1 MKLNKNY
8 YKNSDETVYSTK
20 LSNGLN
26 VFLIPKPEYSETA
39 AVFATKFGSLESNA
53 ILKLNGN
60 TIKGKLGVAH
70 FLEHRMFDNPKGPV
84 FDLFSNLGAISN
96 AFTSFDKTAYYFV
109 ASNKL
114 ESNTELLLDFVQ
126 GLEIKKE
133 SVEKE
138 KGIIIEE
145 LKMYLDMPES
155 RLGRGILENMYI
167 NHPIKH
173 DIGGTIEEV
182 ASTSLEVL
190 QACHQTFYHPNNM
203 VLVIVGQMKV
213 DSIIK
218 VIEKNQNAKFL
229 KPQLKPVFVK
239 VNEPL
244 SVKFKYRQIQMPI
257 STKKIAIGY
266 KLKPIDN
273 LTNIQINKRLI
284 AYSIY
289 QDMLFSESAPFYQN
303 LIKSKIINTTMD
315 VSAFQGAAYNAM
327 IIESEVLDEAK
338 FIKAIDDQIKNANV
352 GLMEKEFQIVKNLNV
367 SEAIRSYESPQRLA
381 INYMSNYFDGV
392 NVFDDLD
399 SIKNITLKDIVK
411 VAAEIRQGKKSVFV
425 IKPMVKN

>member
-1 MKLNKNY
+1 
-8 YKNSDETVYSTK
+8 
-20 LSNGLN
+20 
-26 VFLIPKPEYSETA
+26 
-39 AVFATKFGSLESNA
+39 
-53 ILKLNGN
+53 
-60 TIKGKLGVAH
+60 
-70 FLEHRMFDNPKGPV
+70 
-84 FDLFSNLGAISN
+84 
-96 AFTSFDKTAYYFV
+96 
-109 ASNKL
+109 
-114 ESNTELLLDFVQ
+114 
-126 GLEIKKE
+126 
-133 SVEKE
+133 
-138 KGIIIEE
+138 
-145 LKMYLDMPES
+145 
-155 RLGRGILENMYI
+155 
-167 NHPIKH
+167 
-173 DIGGTIEEV
+173 
-182 ASTSLEVL
+182 
-190 QACHQTFYHPNNM
+190 M

-213 DSIIK
+213 DSLIK
-218 VIEKNQNAKFL
+218 VIEKNQNAKTL
-229 KPQLKPVFVK
+229 KPQLKPVFAK
-239 VNEPL
+239 VSEPL
-244 SVKFKYRQIQMPI
+244 TVKFKYRQIQMPI

-303 LIKSKIINTTMD
+303 LIKSKIITPTMD
-315 VSAFQGAAYNAM
+315 VSAFQGVGYNAM

-411 VAAEIRQGKKSVFV
+411 VASEIRQAKKSVFV

>member
-1 MKLNKNY
+1 MKLNKTF
-8 YKNSDETVYSTK
+8 YKNSNETVYSTK
-20 LSNGLN
+20 LDNGLN
-26 VFLIPKPEYSETA
+26 VFLIPKEDYSETA

-53 ILKLNGN
+53 ILKHNG
-60 TIKGKLGVAH
+60 TQIKGKLGIAH

-109 ASNKL
+109 ASDKV
-114 ESNTELLLDFVQ
+114 EKNTELLLDFVQ

-145 LKMYLDMPES
+145 LKMYQDNPEA
-155 RLGRGILENMYI
+155 RLGRGILENLYI
-167 NHPIKH
+167 NHPVKY

-190 QACHQTFYHPNNM
+190 QACHQTFYHPKNM
-203 VLVIVGQMKV
+203 VLVLVGKMNVK
-213 DSIIK
+213 SILK
-218 VIEKNQNAKFL
+218 VIDKNQKSKKL
-229 KPQLKPVFVK
+229 KAQLKPVFK
-239 VNEPL
+239 SFKEPL
-244 SVKFKYRQIQMPI
+244 IVKYKYRDIQMPI

-266 KLKPIDN
+266 KLKPLDN
-273 LTNIQINKRLI
+273 LSAQIINKRLI

-289 QDMLFSESAPFYQN
+289 QDMLFSESSPFYQD
-303 LIKSKIINTTMD
+303 LIKSKIITPTFD
-315 VSAFQGAAYNAM
+315 VSSFQGEGYNSF
-327 IIESEVLDEAK
+327 IFESEVLDEVK
-338 FIKAIDDQIKNANV
+338 FIKLIDKQIKESNISK
-352 GLMEKEFQIVKNLNV
+352 MEKEFAIVKNLHV

-399 SIKNITLKDIVK
+399 AIKNMKLKDIVN
-411 VAAEIRQGKKSVFV
+411 VAKELRAAYKSVFV